1 MAFEELKA
9 RQARAYSDAPFEQ
22 LAESAADIHDHLVDA
37 LGVKPG
43 ERWLDLATGTGPVAV
58 RAARRG
64 AQVTGQ
70 DLADG
75 LIGTARRLAA
85 EQGVPVTYEVGDCE
99 ALPYPDASF
108 DVISSAH
115 GAVFAPDHRAIAGE
129 LARVCRPGGRIG
141 LTAWRPGGA
150 IGGFFQMIAGFA
162 PPPPADAGAPLDW
175 GRPDYVTGLLGDAF
189 ELEFTEAESPQLAW
203 SAEALWQLFTTAF
216 GPVKALANS
225 LDESRRAVFRKA
237 VIGFYDGYRV
247 PGGISS
253 PREYLLIIG
262 RRRTL
267 VGAETVTSD

>member
-37 LGVKPG
+37 LGARPG
-43 ERWLDLATGTGPVAV
+43 ERWLDLATGTGAVAV

-70 DLADG
+70 DLAQG

-99 ALPYPDASF
+99 ALPYPDESF

-115 GAVFAPDHRAIAGE
+115 GAVFAPDHRAVAAE
-129 LARVCRPGGRIG
+129 LKRVCRPGGRIG

-150 IGGFFQMIAGFA
+150 IAAFFQMIAGFA
-162 PPPPADAGAPLDW
+162 PPPPAGAGAPLDW
-175 GRPDYVTGLLGDAF
+175 GRPDYVTGLLGDTF
-189 ELEFTEAESPQLAW
+189 ELEFTESDSPQLAW
-203 SAEALWQLFTTAF
+203 SADALWQLFTTAF
-216 GPVKALANS
+216 GPVKALAGS
-225 LDESRRAVFRKA
+225 LDESRRAEFRKA
-237 VIGFYDGYRV
+237 MITFYEGYRV

-253 PREYLLIIG
+253 PREYLLITG
-262 RRRTL
+262 RRR
-267 VGAETVTSD
+267 VA